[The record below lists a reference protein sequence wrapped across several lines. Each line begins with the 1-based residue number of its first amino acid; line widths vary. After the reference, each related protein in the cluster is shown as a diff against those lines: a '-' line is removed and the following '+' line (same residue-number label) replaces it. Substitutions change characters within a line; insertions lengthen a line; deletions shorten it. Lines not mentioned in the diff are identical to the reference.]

1 MPVEGPARHLGIR
14 DALELATRTL
24 QMDGPSLVRR
34 ATSSSA
40 SCSSSRDSDTCEK
53 PTDNSV
59 ALPVALGIAY
69 VHTPRMLDLC

>member
-1 MPVEGPARHLGIR
+1 MLGLREAHARADAPARMGIR
-14 DALELATRTL
+14 HALELATRTL

-34 ATSSSA
+34 ASSST

-59 ALPVALGIAY
+59 ALPVALGIA
-69 VHTPRMLDLC
+69 